1 MTALTTDSLD
11 TEREMYATLMET
23 NGEECESWY
32 YFVSYASNRE
42 ALEYLK
48 AQIDEI
54 EMYILDDLS
63 TFDIELEH
71 LISAESAKQMTKLEL
86 NSVMFHRK
94 FDGKLEH
101 INIGLK
107 KKDSNEKRIER
118 INQALG
124 MGSIEDYIG
133 EEDIDSEDLASDSDD
148 EEGLVES
155 DHSDDED
162 LIPLPLGELSLETT
176 SVDSDALVVAE
187 TQSAG
192 SAQVAPEKKKKKK
205 KKKN

>member
-1 MTALTTDSLD
+1 MTALTTDSTD

-32 YFVSYASNRE
+32 YFVQYAPNRE

-54 EMYILDDLS
+54 EMYVVDDLS

-133 EEDIDSEDLASDSDD
+133 EEDIDSEDLASDSD

-162 LIPLPLGELSLETT
+162 LIPLPLGELSLEPT
-176 SVDSDALVVAE
+176 SLDSGALGAAE
-187 TQSAG
+187 TGSHG